1 MCAKRTMALNGLK
14 GRLRELAKKA
24 DCYEELKLNL
34 VLEGWNLDDEK
45 VKAAVR
51 RWLTSFS
58 SCYVCKCYFA
68 SILGL
73 DEGISS
79 ETAARRSIVMRE
91 LWEDVVGVEDKA
103 AAKASMLQI
112 AYMMTSSYGWNAA
125 NAAKML
131 DSDADDI
138 GLEAVNGLATWLG
151 NVAWGRQ
158 TKAGS

>member
-1 MCAKRTMALNGLK
+1 MCAKRTMALKGLK

-34 VLEGWNLDDEK
+34 MLEGWNLDDDEK
-45 VKAAVR
+45 VRAAVR

-125 NAAKML
+125 KVLNG
-131 DSDADDI
+131 DANDI

-151 NVAWGRQ
+151 NVAWG
-158 TKAGS
+158 TEEAC